1 MLWMKKK
8 KTKLQTNELQS
19 RNITSCCTTK
29 QWCWGQTTASSSPV
43 VHLSLTE
50 DEWPGRPH
58 GDAGGGRS
66 PSVSTPLVF
75 IRTSSCV
82 LRRAGGGGGR
92 EVLTYDFLTHFLPFH
107 STLSPSSWVSHTNS
121 CLRKLSE
128 SHKFRLTVKIAK
140 VPQCKNIPR
149 FRHSPDI

>member
-1 MLWMKKK
+1 MSGLDGRME
-8 KTKLQTNELQS
+8 TLEVDGA
-19 RNITSCCTTK
+19 R
-29 QWCWGQTTASSSPV
+29 
-43 VHLSLTE
+43 LSLLHLFSFG
-50 DEWPGRPH
+50 PVP
-58 GDAGGGRS
+58 
-66 PSVSTPLVF
+66 VF
-75 IRTSSCV
+75 SGE
-82 LRRAGGGGGR
+82 LGGGR